1 MAKAKGGLG
10 RGLGALIPTYDE
22 MEKNGIEPTQVSI
35 LEIYPN
41 PDQPRKDFDEDDL
54 ADLTESIKEHGVIQ
68 PLIVCKK
75 EKGYMIVAGERRYR
89 AATRAGLQELPVL
102 VKSFTDEQILEIALI
117 ENVQRK
123 DLNVIEEA
131 RGYKMLTDRFGYTA
145 DQLAKR
151 MGKSRPQIANTMR
164 LLQLPDE
171 VLRFVEE
178 KKLTAGH
185 VRPLL
190 ALNHASWQIETAM
203 DIYEQ
208 GLSVR
213 QVEAIVNELVS
224 DGAIKKDEDSNE
236 NGNKREKQVLSLE
249 MKAIEEQLK
258 ERLGTKI
265 RIKPKGKGGKI
276 EIEFYS
282 DEDLKRVIDA
292 FGGDFY

>member
-10 RGLGALIPTYDE
+10 RGLDALLPSFDE
-22 MEKNGIEPTQVSI
+22 MEKTGNGVEQVAIS
-35 LEIYPN
+35 EIYPN

-54 ADLTESIKEHGVIQ
+54 MDLTESIKEHGVIQ
-68 PLIVCKK
+68 PLIVCKN

-89 AATRAGLQELPVL
+89 AAKRAGLNELPVL
-102 VKSFTDEQILEIALI
+102 VKDFTDEEILEIALI

-131 RGYKMLTDRFGYTA
+131 RGYKMLSERFGYTA

-164 LLQLPDE
+164 LLQLPEE

-190 ALNHASWQIETAM
+190 ALNNASWQVETAM

-213 QVEAIVNELVS
+213 QVENIVNELLNDGVS
-224 DGAIKKDEDSNE
+224 RDDKEKNE
-236 NGNKREKQVLSLE
+236 EKREKQGLSLE

-282 DEDLKRVIDA
+282 ADDLKRVIDA